1 MLNEMAYD
9 IVEEMID
16 REDELGIKVFEKK
29 ATIIDCGIEAEGS
42 LEAGK
47 LFSEVCLGGLGRVEI
62 LPQDFGDFSLLS
74 VAVDV
79 KKPAIACLASQ
90 KAGWQ
95 IKTKDFFAMGSGPAR
110 ALAKKP
116 KETFEKLGYEEES
129 DVAVIALE
137 TSKYPS
143 RDAVKYIADACDV
156 DTDDLYILVAKTSS
170 IVGSVQISARVV
182 ETALFKLDLLGY
194 DTKRIVH
201 AYGTAPIAPILGDD
215 AKMMG
220 VTNDM
225 IIYGS
230 RVYLF
235 GDIEVDINRV
245 PSTSSPNYGKPF
257 LEIFKEANYDFYK
270 INPEIFAPAEVY
282 YNNIKNGK
290 MYKAG
295 YVNKDILKKVFL

>member
-1 MLNEMAYD
+1 MLNELAYD
-9 IVEEMID
+9 IVDEMIE
-16 REDELGIKVFEKK
+16 REEELGIKVIEEE

-42 LEAGK
+42 FEAGK
-47 LFSEVCLGGLGRVEI
+47 LFSEACLGGLGKVEI
-62 LPQDFGDFSLLS
+62 IPQDFGEFSALS

-95 IKTKDFFAMGSGPAR
+95 IKVNDFFAMGSGPAR

-116 KETFEKLGYEEES
+116 KETFEKLEYDEES
-129 DVAVIALE
+129 DVAIIALE
-137 TSKYPS
+137 TNRYPNK
-143 RDAVKYIADACDV
+143 DAIENIANACNV
-156 DTDDLYILVAKTSS
+156 DIDDLYILVARTSS

-194 DTKRIVH
+194 DTRKIIH
-201 AYGTAPIAPILGDD
+201 AYGTAPIAPLIGDD

-220 VTNDM
+220 ITNDM

-235 GDIEVDINRV
+235 GEIDIDVDKI

-282 YNNIKNGK
+282 YNDVKNK
-290 MYKAG
+290 KFYKAG
-295 YVNKDILKKVFL
+295 YINKEILREIF

>member
-95 IKTKDFFAMGSGPAR
+95 IKAEGFFAMGSGPAR

-143 RDAVKYIADACDV
+143 NDAVKYIADACDV